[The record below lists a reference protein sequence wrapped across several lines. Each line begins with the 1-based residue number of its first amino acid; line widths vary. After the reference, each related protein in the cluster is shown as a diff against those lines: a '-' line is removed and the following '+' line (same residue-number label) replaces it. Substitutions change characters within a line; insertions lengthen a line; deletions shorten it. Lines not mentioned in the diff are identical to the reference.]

1 MTTLLGI
8 SGSLRKQSTNT
19 MLMRNAA
26 EIFGADKFIE
36 ADINFPLFNEDLQD
50 AEGIPPAVQKLSD
63 QIAAADAVI
72 ISTPEYN
79 KAISGALKNALDWVS
94 RTEGNPWQH
103 KPLAIMSAAAGRA
116 GGERSQFSL
125 RLAMMAFRPHIL
137 QGPEVLVGGASKEF
151 DENGKL
157 TGESYIK
164 FVTDLMD
171 ELRATIR

>member
-8 SGSLRKQSTNT
+8 SGSLRKASTNT
-19 MLMRNAA
+19 LLMRNAA
-26 EIFGADKFIE
+26 EIFNADTFIE
-36 ADINFPLFNEDLQD
+36 ADLNLPLYNGDVED
-50 AEGIPPAVQKLSD
+50 AEGIPASVQMLAD

-79 KAISGALKNALDWVS
+79 KAMSGVLKNALDWVS
-94 RTEGNPWQH
+94 RTQGNPWND

-125 RLAMMAFRPHIL
+125 RLAMMAFRPDIL
-137 QGPEVLVGGASKEF
+137 QGPEVLLARSSNEF

-157 TGESYIK
+157 TGEFYIK
-164 FVTDLMD
+164 SLTELMD
-171 ELRATIR
+171 ALKARI